1 MRLRRVARASL
12 FLGVASALSFVSS
25 SAHAGDPAAA
35 REQVK
40 LGYQL
45 AQDGKCEE
53 AIPHFV
59 ESLRL
64 DTKAIT
70 LINLAACEEKTGKLA
85 DALGHWVEARSRA
98 QAENNAAIEEEA
110 EKKAKAL
117 EAKVPKLTIAVAGA
131 PADAEVLRDGVTL
144 GAASM
149 GVPLPVNPG
158 AHVLVVKSK
167 LFEDSTENVT
177 IQEGEQKR
185 VELKVSTAKKAAPPP
200 PPGTVPG
207 PEGESKGV
215 SPLVFAGFGVA
226 VVGVGIGAVTGIMT
240 LGRGSDAKTAC
251 PGGACTS
258 SEAANDAKTG
268 KTLGTIST
276 IAFAVGGVGAAVG
289 IYGLFFAKPS
299 LSPPS
304 SAASANA
311 ASIDVV
317 VGPMGGGVR
326 GTF

>member
-117 EAKVPKLTIAVAGA
+117 EAKVPKLTLSLAGA
-131 PADAEVLRDGVTL
+131 PADIEVLRDGVTL

-167 LFEDSTENVT
+167 KFEDTTESVT
-177 IQEGEQKR
+177 IAEGEQKR
-185 VELKVSTAKKAAPPP
+185 VELKVGTVKKAVVAPPAP
-200 PPGTVPG
+200 VTGPG
-207 PEGESKGV
+207 PEGEPKGV

-226 VVGVGIGAVTGIMT
+226 VVGIGVGAVTGIMT
-240 LGRGSDAKTAC
+240 LGKGSDAKTAC

-258 SEAANDAKTG
+258 SQAVDDAKSG

-289 IYGLFFAKPS
+289 IYGLFFAKPKA
-299 LSPPS
+299 
-304 SAASANA
+304 SAAPAS
-311 ASIDVV
+311 ASIDVT